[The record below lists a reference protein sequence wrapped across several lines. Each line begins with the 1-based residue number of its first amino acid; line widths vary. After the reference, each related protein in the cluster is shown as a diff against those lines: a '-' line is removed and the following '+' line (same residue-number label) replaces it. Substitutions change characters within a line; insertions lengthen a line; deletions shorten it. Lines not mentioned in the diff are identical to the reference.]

1 MTLFRLNSQT
11 AFARLCHACA
21 FPVCLCC
28 QTGTPR
34 CIPGPLESSQSHFA
48 KQQHFPTARVAT
60 TPNCKQHQISSICD
74 FYLFSWDLWWTHTFN
89 WLSKFKMEPVF
100 NGCGRGTHTN
110 ESRTPTRTHIYT
122 HTHTHES
129 WLKQCETEERH
140 LMDASHRCQM
150 QQKPKPCDVE
160 RDCTAR
166 GHGGYSKW
174 LFSLLI
180 NLLLFLWLVY

>member
-21 FPVCLCC
+21 FPVFVLSDRDP
-28 QTGTPR
+28 TLHSRAIRKLTR
-34 CIPGPLESSQSHFA
+34 LQSNFA
-48 KQQHFPTARVAT
+48 KQQHFPTACVAT

-122 HTHTHES
+122 HTHES

>member
-1 MTLFRLNSQT
+1 MLLCLSHITLFRLNSQT

-89 WLSKFKMEPVF
+89 WLSMFKMEPVF

-122 HTHTHES
+122 HTRELIKTMWNWREA
-129 WLKQCETEERH
+129 LNGCKPPLPDAAET
-140 LMDASHRCQM
+140 
-150 QQKPKPCDVE
+150 
-160 RDCTAR
+160 
-166 GHGGYSKW
+166 
-174 LFSLLI
+174 
-180 NLLLFLWLVY
+180 